1 MLSKQVVAGL
11 RRRVAGLLEE
21 HRVPGIA
28 VGICDGTSML
38 WSAGFGS
45 TRAGGGEP
53 VTPETMF
60 GVQSCSKMYTATA
73 VLLAVQ
79 DGLVDLDVPIV
90 EYLPEIRLNSS
101 FEARPERVI
110 TLRHLLNHTAGFT
123 HEAPVG
129 SSYLVGR
136 ESFEAHCRSIYDT
149 WLRFPVGH
157 HFQYSNLGIDL
168 AGYILQRRSG
178 LPFDRFVRRTLF
190 EPLGLT
196 RTTFNAAEIQR
207 EKDRAIGH
215 STGYPRIP
223 VRVPMVAAGGL
234 YTSVNDSCRF
244 MQFQLGDPVHLA
256 EMYRLTGRERGYG
269 LGIAVTRAHGIPVRG
284 HGGGGFGFLSD
295 IYWAPDARIG
305 VVVLTNSTAHPFQWE
320 LAAEIFREV
329 VPHRTPRKVGP
340 PPEVSAGSLAG
351 LAGNYSGSGTD
362 QVVFEVEEDR
372 GVLVRGGTR
381 HPARFVGPLEF
392 MIENDERFRFR
403 DLDDAGRPAYLE
415 CIDDEHVRFR
425 NDVPEAAPAAADGP
439 WNRDYAVRAYGVREG
454 TARLRKE
461 NRVYLFDDWRGG
473 TVRLRRHRPGLY
485 ISATG
490 EALDLTRTPPTYANI
505 RLHQL

>member
-1 MLSKQVVAGL
+1 
-11 RRRVAGLLEE
+11 
-21 HRVPGIA
+21 
-28 VGICDGTSML
+28 ML

-60 GVQSCSKMYTATA
+60 GVQSCSKMYTAAA
-73 VLLAVQ
+73 VLLAVEE
-79 DGLVDLDVPIV
+79 GLVDLDIPIV

-101 FEARPERVI
+101 FEARPERRI

-129 SSYLVGR
+129 SNYLVGR

-178 LPFDRFVRRTLF
+178 VPFDRFVRRTLF

-196 RTTFNAAEIQR
+196 RTTFNAPEIRR

-215 STGYPRIP
+215 TAGYTRIP

-234 YTSVNDSCRF
+234 YTSVNDACRF
-244 MQFQLGDPVHLA
+244 LQFQLGDPAHLA
-256 EMYRLTGRERGYG
+256 EMHRLPGRDRGYG
-269 LGIAVTRAHGIPVRG
+269 LGLAVTHAHGIPVRG

-295 IYWAPDARIG
+295 IYWAPNAGIG

-329 VPHRTPRKVGP
+329 VPHSPPRKVAT

-351 LAGNYSGSGTD
+351 LAGNYSGSGAD
-362 QVVFEVEEDR
+362 QVTFEVEGDR
-372 GVLVRGGTR
+372 GVLVQDDAR
-381 HPARFVGPLEF
+381 HPVRFVGPLDF
-392 MIENDERFRFR
+392 MIEHDELFRFR

-415 CIDDEHVRFR
+415 RVEDGHVRFR
-425 NDVPEAAPAAADGP
+425 NDVPEAAPTKPARPDGP
-439 WNRDYAVRAYGVREG
+439 WNRDYAIRVSGVHDG

-461 NRVYLFDDWRGG
+461 NGVHLFDDWRGG

-490 EALDLTRTPPTYANI
+490 EALDLTRTPPTYANVH
-505 RLHQL
+505 LHQL

>member
-1 MLSKQVVAGL
+1 VLTKQVVAGL
-11 RRRVAGLLEE
+11 QRRVAGLMDE
-21 HRVPGIA
+21 HKVPGLA
-28 VGICDGTSML
+28 VGICDAESML
-38 WSAGFGS
+38 WSAGFGR
-45 TRAGGGEP
+45 TRAGGGES

-79 DGLVDLDVPIV
+79 DQLVDLDVPIV

-101 FEARPERVI
+101 FEARPERLV

-129 SSYLVGR
+129 SNYLVGR

-178 LPFDRFVRRTLF
+178 VPFDHFVRRKLL
-190 EPLGLT
+190 EPLGLR
-196 RTTFNAAEIQR
+196 RTTFNAAEIRR

-215 STGYPRIP
+215 SSGYPRIP

-234 YTSVNDSCRF
+234 YTSVNDACRF
-244 MQFQLGDPVHLA
+244 AQFQLRGGAVLA
-256 EMYRLTGRERGYG
+256 EMHQQLDRGYG
-269 LGIAVTRAHGIPVRG
+269 LGLAITRAHGIPVRG

-295 IYWAPDARIG
+295 IYWAPDAGIG
-305 VVVLTNSTAHPFQWE
+305 VVVLTNSTSHPFQWE

-329 VPHRTPRKVGP
+329 VPHRPPRKVAP
-340 PPEVSAGSLAG
+340 PPEVSIGSLAG
-351 LAGNYSGSGTD
+351 LAGNYSGSGAD
-362 QVVFEVEEDR
+362 QVTFAVEGDR
-372 GVLVRGGTR
+372 GVLVRGGAR
-381 HPARFVGPLEF
+381 HPVRFVGPLEF
-392 MIENDERFRFR
+392 MIEQDEERFRFR
-403 DLDDAGRPAYLE
+403 DLDDGGRPAYLE
-415 CIDDEHVRFR
+415 SVGDGHVRFR
-425 NDVPEAAPAAADGP
+425 NDVPETTPAAADGP
-439 WNRDYAVRAYGVREG
+439 WNRDYAVRVNGVRDG

-461 NRVYLFDDWRGG
+461 NGIHLFNDWRGG
-473 TVRLRRHRPGLY
+473 TVRLHRHRPGLY
-485 ISATG
+485 IAATG
-490 EALDLTRTPPTYANI
+490 EALDLTRTPPTYANV
-505 RLHQL
+505 RLHEL